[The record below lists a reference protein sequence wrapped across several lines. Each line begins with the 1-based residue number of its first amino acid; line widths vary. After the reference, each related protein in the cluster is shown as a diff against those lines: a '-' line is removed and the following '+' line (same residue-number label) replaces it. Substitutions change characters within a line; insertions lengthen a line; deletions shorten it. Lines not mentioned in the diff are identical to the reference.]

1 MKDLDTLMEK
11 YVEKY
16 SNPPYFTIPSSN
28 YDEYKEC
35 QKLVKTQLKLQF
47 KRVIDF
53 ISENNLYET
62 DEGYIARDK
71 NGKLFLYNSEPH
83 KDTVYYNEWDA
94 YLYKPD
100 SKMFSSITWDSEPLK
115 VQLIFKPI

>member
-16 SNPPYFTIPSSN
+16 SNHPYFTIPSSD

-35 QKLVKTQLKLQF
+35 QKLIKAQLKLQF
-47 KRVIDF
+47 KRVINF

-62 DEGYIARDK
+62 DEGYIARDED
-71 NGKLFLYNSEPH
+71 GTLFLYKRIPNR
-83 KDTVYYNEWDA
+83 DRTINEWDEFL
-94 YLYKPD
+94 YLP
-100 SKMFSSITWDSEPLK
+100 SSNLFSSIKWEDEPLK